1 MRLYRVSI
9 TEMHQHPEYGRFS
22 EKMSELNA
30 KHPDFGGGMNGALV
44 RHHMDLD
51 TVKSIVS
58 EKMSSDRDIV
68 IEEVTRESLESS
80 HLGYEDLVTRYFL
93 PHDDYPEI
101 E

>member
-9 TEMHQHPEYGRFS
+9 KKMHQHPEYGRFV

-30 KHPDFGGGMNGALV
+30 KHPDYGGGMNGALV
-44 RHHMDLD
+44 RHHTDPK
-51 TVKSIVS
+51 TVKAIVA

-68 IEEVTRESLESS
+68 VEEVTIESLEAS
-80 HLGYEDLVTRYFL
+80 HVGYRELVERYFL
-93 PHDDYPEI
+93 PYDEYPEI